1 MYKVCSKICYFWLT
15 LIKPEK
21 ATRLKRKFITNLLL
35 LLFLNVL
42 IKPFWIFGIDRT
54 VQNIVGHES
63 YGLYFSL
70 LSFSM
75 ILNIFLDLGITNF
88 NNKNIAQHQH
98 LLKKHISNIIG
109 IKFILAGVY
118 ALVCTVAALIIGFK
132 DVEIHLLI
140 FLVLNQFLISFTL
153 YLRSNISGLHL
164 FRTDSLLS
172 VLDRSLMIAI
182 CSILLFTNITGHQ
195 FRIEWFVYAQSAA
208 YLMTSIITFGV
219 LLAHS
224 GKIKFNFNRR
234 FFMVFLKKSYPYAF
248 LILLM
253 SFYNR
258 IDSVMLKQMLPNGH
272 EQAGIYAYAFR
283 LLDAVSMF
291 GVLFAGLL
299 LPIFARMIR
308 HKQEIGSMVQIAFL
322 LLIVPAL
329 IISLSTGFYNLE
341 IMNLLTTNPDQI
353 SASDIQL
360 SASILRLLMV
370 SFLGIATTYIFGTLL
385 TANGSIRQLNW
396 MALVGMGINVGLNL
410 ILIPEM
416 QAYGSAWASLATQ
429 LFTAL
434 AQTILAVIFLKLT
447 INYRVI
453 AKLVLFIAFVF
464 LAGILSKQIS
474 NWVLGYFIMITV
486 SALFAFLIRLIN
498 LKALSEIIQNK

>member
-42 IKPFWIFGIDRT
+42 IKPFWIFGIDLT
-54 VQNIVGHES
+54 VQNMVGDES

-70 LSFSM
+70 LNFSM
-75 ILNIFLDLGITNF
+75 ILNIFLDLGITSF
-88 NNKNIAQHQH
+88 NNKNIAQHRQ
-98 LLKKHISNIIG
+98 LLKKHISNIVG
-109 IKFILAGVY
+109 LKFLLAGFY
-118 ALVCTVAALIIGFK
+118 AVISIVIALIIGYK
-132 DVEIHLLI
+132 DVQLHLLFFLI
-140 FLVLNQFLISFTL
+140 FNQFLISFTF

-164 FRTDSLLS
+164 FRTDSFLS
-172 VLDRSLMIAI
+172 VLDRTLMIAI
-182 CSILLFTNITGHQ
+182 CSVLLYTNVTGQ
-195 FRIEWFVYAQSAA
+195 AFRIEWFVYAQTAA
-208 YLMTSIITFGV
+208 YLITSLITFGV
-219 LLAHS
+219 VLART
-224 GKIKFNFNRR
+224 GKLKLKFDRR
-234 FFMVFLKKSYPYAF
+234 FFMVFLKKSYPYAL

-258 IDSVMLKQMLPNGH
+258 IDSVMLERLLTNGK
-272 EQAGIYAYAFR
+272 EQAGIYAHAFR
-283 LLDAVSMF
+283 LLDAASMF

-299 LPIFARMIR
+299 LPIFARMI
-308 HKQEIGSMVQIAFL
+308 KQKEEIGSMVQFSFL
-322 LLIVPAL
+322 LLFVPAL
-329 IISLSTGFYNLE
+329 VLSISSGFYDLE
-341 IMNLLTTNPDQI
+341 IMTLLKYSHPE
-353 SASDIQL
+353 L
-360 SASILRLLMV
+360 SASIFRLLMV

-453 AKLVLFIAFVF
+453 GKLVLFVAFVF

-474 NWVLGYFIMITV
+474 NWGLGYFIMITV
-486 SALFAFLIRLIN
+486 SALFAFMIRLIN

>member
-1 MYKVCSKICYFWLT
+1 
-15 LIKPEK
+15 
-21 ATRLKRKFITNLLL
+21 LKRKFITNLFL

-54 VQNIVGHES
+54 VQNTVGDES

-88 NNKNIAQHQH
+88 NNKNIAQHHQ
-98 LLKKHISNIIG
+98 LLKKHISNIVG
-109 IKFILAGVY
+109 LKFLLAGVY
-118 ALVCTVAALIIGFK
+118 TVICLVIALIIGYK
-132 DVEIHLLI
+132 DVQLHLLF
-140 FLVLNQFLISFTL
+140 FLILNQFLISFTF

-182 CSILLFTNITGHQ
+182 CSVLLFTNVTGQ
-195 FRIEWFVYAQSAA
+195 AFRIEWFVYAQTVA
-208 YLMTSIITFGV
+208 YLITSLITFSV
-219 LLAHS
+219 VLAHT
-224 GKIKFNFNRR
+224 GKLKLQFDRR
-234 FFMVFLKKSYPYAF
+234 FFLVFLKKSYPYAL

-258 IDSVMLKQMLPNGH
+258 IDSVMLDLLLPNGKD
-272 EQAGIYAYAFR
+272 QAGIYAHAFR

-299 LPIFARMIR
+299 LPIFARMIKQ
-308 HKQEIGSMVQIAFL
+308 KQEIGSMVQFSFL
-322 LLIVPAL
+322 LLFVPAMV
-329 IISLSTGFYNLE
+329 ICLSSGFYNLE
-341 IMNLLTTNPDQI
+341 IMNLLYDTNTE
-353 SASDIQL
+353 L

-396 MALVGMGINVGLNL
+396 MALTGMGINIGLNL
-410 ILIPEM
+410 LLIPKM
-416 QAYGSAWASLATQ
+416 QALGSAWASLTTQ

-434 AQTILAVIFLKLT
+434 AQTILAVVFLKLT

-453 AKLVLFIAFVF
+453 GKLVLFVAFLFV
-464 LAGILSKQIS
+464 AGLLSKQIS
-474 NWVLGYFIMITV
+474 NWYIGYFVMITG
-486 SALFAFLIRLIN
+486 SMLFAFLIRLIN
-498 LKALSEIIQNK
+498 LKALAQIIRNE

>member
-1 MYKVCSKICYFWLT
+1 
-15 LIKPEK
+15 
-21 ATRLKRKFITNLLL
+21 LKRKFITNLLL

-54 VQNIVGHES
+54 VQNMVGNES

-88 NNKNIAQHQH
+88 NNKNIAQHHQ
-98 LLKKHISNIIG
+98 LLKKHISNIVG
-109 IKFILAGVY
+109 LKFILAGVY
-118 ALVCTVAALIIGFK
+118 ALICLIAALIIGYK

-182 CSILLFTNITGHQ
+182 CSVLLFTNITGHT

-208 YLMTSIITFGV
+208 YLITCIITFGV
-219 LLAHS
+219 VLAHT
-224 GKIKFNFNRR
+224 GRIKFQFNRK
-234 FFMVFLKKSYPYAF
+234 FFMVFLKKSYPYAL

-258 IDSVMLKQMLPNGH
+258 IDSVMLESLLPNGK
-272 EQAGIYAYAFR
+272 EQVGTYAQAFR

-299 LPIFARMIR
+299 LPIFARMI
-308 HKQEIGSMVQIAFL
+308 KQKQDIGSMVQFSFL
-322 LLIVPAL
+322 LLFVPA
-329 IISLSTGFYNLE
+329 IIFTFSSGFYNSE
-341 IMNLLTTNPDQI
+341 IMNLLYSSNTN
-353 SASDIQL
+353 L
-360 SASILRLLMV
+360 SAPIFRLLMV
-370 SFLGIATTYIFGTLL
+370 SFLGVATTYIFGTLL

-396 MALVGMGINVGLNL
+396 MALAGMGLNIGLNL
-410 ILIPEM
+410 LLIPRM
-416 QAYGSAWASLATQ
+416 QALGSAWASLATQ

-434 AQTILAVIFLKLT
+434 VQTILAVKFLKLT
-447 INYRVI
+447 INYQVI
-453 AKLVLFIAFVF
+453 GKLILFVAFVF
-464 LAGILSKQIS
+464 LAGMLSKQFN
-474 NWVLGYFIMITV
+474 NWYMGYFVMITG
-486 SALFAFLIRLIN
+486 SLLFAFTIKLIN
-498 LKALSEIIQNK
+498 LKALTEIIRNE

>member
-1 MYKVCSKICYFWLT
+1 M
-15 LIKPEK
+15 
-21 ATRLKRKFITNLLL
+21 RRKFITNLLL

-42 IKPFWIFGIDRT
+42 IKPFWIFGIDRH
-54 VQNIVGHES
+54 VQNMVGNES

-88 NNKNIAQHQH
+88 NNKNIAQHHQ
-98 LLKKHISNIIG
+98 LLKKHISNIVG
-109 IKFILAGVY
+109 LKFILAGVY
-118 ALVCTVAALIIGFK
+118 ALICMGAAAIIGYK
-132 DVEIHLLI
+132 DVQIHLLI

-182 CSILLFTNITGHQ
+182 CSVLLFTNITGHT

-208 YLMTSIITFGV
+208 YLITSLITFGV
-219 LLAHS
+219 VLAHT
-224 GKIKFNFNRR
+224 GKIKFQFNYR
-234 FFMVFLKKSYPYAF
+234 FFMVFLKKSYPYAL

-258 IDSVMLKQMLPNGH
+258 IDSVMLESMLPNGK
-272 EQAGIYAYAFR
+272 EQVGTYAQAFR

-299 LPIFARMIR
+299 LPIFARMI
-308 HKQEIGSMVQIAFL
+308 KQKQDIGSMVQFSFL
-322 LLIVPAL
+322 LLFVPA
-329 IISLSTGFYNLE
+329 IIFSFSSGFYNIE
-341 IMNLLTTNPDQI
+341 IMGLLYTSHI
-353 SASDIQL
+353 EL
-360 SASILRLLMV
+360 SASIFRLLMV
-370 SFLGIATTYIFGTLL
+370 SFLGVATTYIFGTLL

-396 MALVGMGINVGLNL
+396 MALAGMALNVGLNL
-410 ILIPEM
+410 LLIPRM
-416 QAYGSAWASLATQ
+416 QALGSAWASLATQ

-447 INYRVI
+447 INYQI
-453 AKLVLFIAFVF
+453 IGKLILFIAFVF
-464 LAGILSKQIS
+464 LAGMLSKQFN
-474 NWVLGYFIMITV
+474 NWYMGYFIMIIG
-486 SALFAFLIRLIN
+486 SLLFAFTIKLIN
-498 LKALSEIIQNK
+498 LKALAQIMRTE